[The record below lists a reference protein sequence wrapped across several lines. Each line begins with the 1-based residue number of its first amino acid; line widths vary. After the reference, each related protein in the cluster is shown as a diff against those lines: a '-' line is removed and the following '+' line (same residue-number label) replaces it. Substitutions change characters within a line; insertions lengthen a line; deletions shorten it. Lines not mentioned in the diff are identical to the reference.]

1 MSKQITAAE
10 LAEIVTNILSGD
22 SGELDSIQAHEGFMT
37 DIAKVVC
44 DYCGG
49 EVHHNASP
57 MEDTWYVGIH
67 GNDSLP
73 ADGGVW
79 RDYDQE
85 GALFDEAEVAPSSE
99 ALKYATGDWMHP
111 FSDNTRLIAE
121 AGTVFHNTGLSP
133 VQLVEMVK
141 ELKAASK
148 HCEDLL
154 TSHEI
159 NRVNGEELADT
170 ALAMLRA
177 ALAKC
182 EGVKP

>member
-1 MSKQITAAE
+1 MSEIKPTPGPWE
-10 LAEIVTNILSGD
+10 LWGHANPSQVIS
-22 SGELDSIQAHEGFMT
+22 SPAGFVAQT
-37 DIAKVVC
+37 LGNNDKA
-44 DYCGG
+44 
-49 EVHHNASP
+49 NA
-57 MEDTWYVGIH
+57 
-67 GNDSLP
+67 
-73 ADGGVW
+73 
-79 RDYDQE
+79 
-85 GALFDEAEVAPSSE
+85 
-99 ALKYATGDWMHP
+99 
-111 FSDNTRLIAE
+111 RLIAE
-121 AGTVFHNTGLSP
+121 AGTVFHHTGLSP